1 MVTLHPRSCLRL
13 TTQLPI
19 LKKEKFDWPRSS
31 FQDKLLGM
39 GYFYANKALIPV
51 HCSLEKDTSNL
62 LSPVYFYFLISLLF
76 SPKSMLLL
84 FQRRYLD
91 SLQLEGNTRS
101 DLIQGQPTEPVSS
114 LGLHTGRCVGDRL
127 LQESGQL
134 GKTATLEFPVQH
146 AGSCITKDA
155 LFSQSTL
162 LFISLGG
169 DPKSVNFLDFL
180 SLASFSEPPRR
191 ECFTRRKQLWNKVDL
206 VSAKTRWRLNKA
218 ALFPRSQAKNAPS

>member
-1 MVTLHPRSCLRL
+1 MVSLHPRSCLRL

-39 GYFYANKALIPV
+39 GYFYVNKALIPV

-62 LSPVYFYFLISLLF
+62 LSPIYFYFLISLLF

-84 FQRRYLD
+84 FQRRYLY

-114 LGLHTGRCVGDRL
+114 LGLHTGRCVGDGYCRNLGNSGKLQRWSFQCSLRAAASPKMLSSPNL
-127 LQESGQL
+127 LCYLYHWEG
-134 GKTATLEFPVQH
+134 TP
-146 AGSCITKDA
+146 
-155 LFSQSTL
+155 
-162 LFISLGG
+162 SL
-169 DPKSVNFLDFL
+169 
-180 SLASFSEPPRR
+180 
-191 ECFTRRKQLWNKVDL
+191 
-206 VSAKTRWRLNKA
+206 
-218 ALFPRSQAKNAPS
+218 